1 MFNNN
6 VVFQIR
12 LLMDIYRILTHK
24 PIWKDT
30 YVYAITE
37 DEYENRK
44 MSGTAD
50 GIL

>member
-1 MFNNN
+1 MKDKYYEQA
-6 VVFQIR
+6 VTYVR
-12 LLMDIYRILTHK
+12 
-24 PIWKDT
+24 PVWKDT